1 MPDLSLTQWSLLGLC
16 AVSTGLAKTGMPGFG
31 TLAVTLAALALHGD
45 VQRSAGL
52 LLPLLC
58 FADLL
63 GVWWFRRHAQ
73 VRSLWELL
81 PWVLAGMVFGAA
93 ALLLDAVLLRR
104 LVAGIILAMVFLQ
117 VVRSRLETLAPWP
130 AFYGSTAGFAT
141 TVANAAGPVMS
152 LYLLARRLPKEEF
165 IATGAWFF
173 LVVNLTKLPI
183 YAAQPLWDG
192 PQMITGASLL
202 LDACLLPAVFAGAY
216 AGRRL
221 IGRIP
226 QRWFERAVLGL
237 AIVGALMLL
246 H

>member
-1 MPDLSLTQWSLLGLC
+1 MPDLTLAQWSLLVLC
-16 AVSTGLAKTGMPGFG
+16 ALFTGLAKTGIPGLG
-31 TLAVTLAALALHGD
+31 TLAVTLAALALHGE

-58 FADLL
+58 FADVL

-81 PWVLAGMVFGAA
+81 PWVACGMVLGAA
-93 ALLLDAVLLRR
+93 ALLLDATLLRR
-104 LVAGIILAMVFLQ
+104 LVAGIILVMVVLQ
-117 VVRSRLETLAPWP
+117 FVRARLESAAPWP
-130 AFYGSTAGFAT
+130 GFYGSTAGFAT

-183 YAAQPLWDG
+183 YAAQPCWGG
-192 PQMITGASLL
+192 PRMITGASLL
-202 LDACLLPAVFAGAY
+202 TDACLLPAVFLGAY

-221 IGRIP
+221 VGHIP
-226 QRWFERAVLGL
+226 QLWFERAVLGL

-246 H
+246 R